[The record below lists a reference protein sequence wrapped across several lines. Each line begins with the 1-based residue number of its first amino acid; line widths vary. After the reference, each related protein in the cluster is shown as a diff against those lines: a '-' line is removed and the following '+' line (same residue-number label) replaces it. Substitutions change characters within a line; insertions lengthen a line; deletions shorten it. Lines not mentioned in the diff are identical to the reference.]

1 MLHFMMTNQY
11 LYYGII
17 AAGVLGMLSAILTG
31 LYYRMIVR
39 DLKRVRKPKGKWMRS
54 FINELDNRK
63 MLQQNIQNA
72 DAFIRSRLASGS
84 ILRIK
89 VGSLH
94 SFTNLMIFAVA
105 VLTGLAV
112 YATFTGHMDLTT
124 RLTYLAGG
132 ASVCAVLLL
141 LPILTGNGRMS
152 ELILDSL
159 TDYIENCRP
168 GQAPVTENVAE
179 PVKEKEPMLDQIVAG
194 IRQSAAAGT
203 KFSGLLSKDEE
214 HILREVIRE
223 YMV

>member
-11 LYYGII
+11 FYYGII
-17 AAGVLGMLSAILTG
+17 AAGVLGLLSAVLTD
-31 LYYRMIVR
+31 LYYRTIVR
-39 DLKRVRKPKGKWMRS
+39 DLKRVRKPRGKWMRS
-54 FINELDNRK
+54 FITELDNRK
-63 MLQQNIQNA
+63 MLQQDMQNA
-72 DAFIRSRLASGS
+72 DAFIRSRLASGK
-84 ILRIK
+84 IFRITI
-89 VGSLH
+89 GSLH
-94 SFTNLMIFAVA
+94 SFTNLMTFVVA

-112 YATFTGHMDLTT
+112 YATFTGNMDLTT

-141 LPILTGNGRMS
+141 MPILCGTGRKS

-159 TDYIENCRP
+159 ADYVENCRP
-168 GQAPVTENVAE
+168 GQAPVTENAAE

>member
-11 LYYGII
+11 FYYGII
-17 AAGVLGMLSAILTG
+17 AAGVLGLLSAVLTG

-54 FINELDNRK
+54 FVTELDNRK
-63 MLQQNIQNA
+63 MLQQNMQNA
-72 DAFIRSRLASGS
+72 DAFIRSRLASGK
-84 ILRIK
+84 LFRIS
-89 VGSLH
+89 VGSLQ
-94 SFTNLMIFAVA
+94 SFTNLMTFIVA
-105 VLTGLAV
+105 VFTGLAV

-124 RLTYLAGG
+124 RLSYLAGG

-141 LPILTGNGRMS
+141 FPILTGNARKS

-168 GQAPVTENVAE
+168 GQAPVAETVTE

>member
-11 LYYGII
+11 FYYGII
-17 AAGVLGMLSAILTG
+17 AAGVLGLLSTVLTG

-54 FINELDNRK
+54 FVTELDNRK
-63 MLQQNIQNA
+63 MLQQNMQNA
-72 DAFIRSRLASGS
+72 DAFIRSRLASGK
-84 ILRIK
+84 LFRIS

-94 SFTNLMIFAVA
+94 SFTNLMTFIVA

-124 RLTYLAGG
+124 RLSYLAGG

-141 LPILTGNGRMS
+141 FPILTGNARKS
-152 ELILDSL
+152 EMILDSL

-168 GQAPVTENVAE
+168 GQAPVAETVTES
-179 PVKEKEPMLDQIVAG
+179 VKEKEPMLDQIVAG

>member
-11 LYYGII
+11 FYYGII
-17 AAGVLGMLSAILTG
+17 AAGVLGLLSTVLTG

-54 FINELDNRK
+54 FVTELDNRK
-63 MLQQNIQNA
+63 MLQQNMQNA
-72 DAFIRSRLASGS
+72 DAFIRSRLASGK
-84 ILRIK
+84 LFRIS

-94 SFTNLMIFAVA
+94 SFTNLMTFIVA

-124 RLTYLAGG
+124 RLSYLAGG

-141 LPILTGNGRMS
+141 FPILTGNARKS

-168 GQAPVTENVAE
+168 GQAPVAETVTE

-203 KFSGLLSKDEE
+203 KFAGLLSKDEE

>member
-11 LYYGII
+11 FYYGII
-17 AAGVLGMLSAILTG
+17 AAGVLGLLSAVLTG

-54 FINELDNRK
+54 FVTELDNRK
-63 MLQQNIQNA
+63 MLQQNMQNA
-72 DAFIRSRLASGS
+72 DAFIRSRLASGK
-84 ILRIK
+84 LFRIS

-94 SFTNLMIFAVA
+94 SFTNLMTFIVA

-124 RLTYLAGG
+124 RLSYLAGG

-141 LPILTGNGRMS
+141 FPILTGNARKS
-152 ELILDSL
+152 EMILDSL
-159 TDYIENCRP
+159 TDYLENCRP
-168 GQAPVTENVAE
+168 GQAPVAETVTES
-179 PVKEKEPMLDQIVAG
+179 VKEKEPMLDQIVAG

>member
-11 LYYGII
+11 FYYGII
-17 AAGVLGMLSAILTG
+17 AVGVLGMLSAVLTG

-54 FINELDNRK
+54 FMSELDNRK
-63 MLQQNIQNA
+63 LLQQEMQNA
-72 DAFIRSRLASGS
+72 DAFIRSRLASG
-84 ILRIK
+84 RIFRIT

-94 SFTNLMIFAVA
+94 SFTNLMTFLVA
-105 VLTGLAV
+105 VFTGLAV
-112 YATFTGHMDLTT
+112 YATFIGHMEMTL

-141 LPILTGNGRMS
+141 MPILTGNGRKS
-152 ELILDSL
+152 DLILDSL

-168 GQAPVTENVAE
+168 GQAPVAEKVAE
-179 PVKEKEPMLDQIVAG
+179 PVREKEPMLDQIVAG